1 MSLVL
6 TDIGAASKDIPEP
19 RPDPLGVICIDAFG
33 NWHIARR
40 DGYTQ
45 SGNGPIM
52 GLKRTGSWLNN
63 LDFEKSR
70 ALFSSDEHK
79 QNVRGANWLLY
90 TLDEILVEW
99 GYSKLTVEQSATFL
113 APIAGRVFDILDF
126 ILTQRKVRNPE
137 KRLREMC
144 RSASLATAL
153 MTLMETSI
161 KKSVPADE
169 KMRDHYEKTYQ
180 NGMPYRYER
189 PNESEIR
196 LDFRFP
202 RFSYAMRMAAVR
214 VPVNAEWQK
223 ASRPEHTSQDD
234 FVREVLGMGR
244 PVIFR
249 ALYAY
254 DQETH
259 PRWLGDLIG
268 HKDGTD
274 RSRFLPAEVLGT
286 FGMDRQIESALISRG
301 GDAETM
307 SSAILKD
314 LAAAFGGADNA
325 SLAWTVGLVAENI
338 IAAPHRAGRIAQP
351 HVSGEQVWLAAQD
364 RMLMAPLMEAL
375 TEAGCLISNARGGR
389 VSVTAPRVPE
399 VIMAAVSL
407 AWDHGA
413 YLSLGQANIVR
424 KMFSTDLPTDRSA
437 FLGSDADYL
446 IAAANHKGD
455 RKTLWGLDAIC
466 DEKTAA
472 DRKKLGARVLG

>member
-6 TDIGAASKDIPEP
+6 TDIGSAAKDIPEP
-19 RPDPLGVICIDAFG
+19 KPDPLGVIFLDAFG
-33 NWHIARR
+33 NWQIARR
-40 DGYTQ
+40 DGYKLAG
-45 SGNGPIM
+45 SGPIM

-90 TLDEILVEW
+90 GLDEILVEW

-113 APIAGRVFDILDF
+113 APIVGRVFDILDF
-126 ILTQRKVRNPE
+126 ILAARKVKNPE

-153 MTLMETSI
+153 MTLMENSI
-161 KKSVPADE
+161 KKSIPTDE
-169 KMRDHYEKTYQ
+169 KIRDHYEKTYQ
-180 NGMPYRYER
+180 NGMPYRYEHV
-189 PNESEIR
+189 NESEIR

-202 RFSYAMRMAAVR
+202 RFSYAMRMAAVQ

-223 ASRPEHTSQDD
+223 ASRPEDVAQDD
-234 FVREVLGMGR
+234 FVREVLSMGR
-244 PVIFR
+244 PAIFR
-249 ALYAY
+249 TLYNY
-254 DQETH
+254 EQEHH

-274 RSRFLPAEVLGT
+274 RSRFLVEEILGT
-286 FGMDRQIESALISRG
+286 PEIDKQIESALISRG
-301 GDAETM
+301 PYTDTM
-307 SSAILKD
+307 SSVILKD
-314 LAAAFGGADNA
+314 LADAFGGAENA

-338 IAAPHRAGRIAQP
+338 IAAPHRAGRTAQQ

-364 RMLMAPLMEAL
+364 RMLMTPLMRAL

-389 VSVTAPRVPE
+389 VTVTAPRVPE

-407 AWDHGA
+407 AWDQGA
-413 YLSLGQANIVR
+413 YLSLGQANAIR
-424 KMFSTDLPTDRSA
+424 KIFSTDLPTERSA

-466 DEKTAA
+466 DEKTAQ
-472 DRKKLGARVLG
+472 DRKKRGSLVLG